1 LPDDE
6 ARKAAIERL
15 KDKRNVQYQAVTFLI
30 VSVVL
35 VLIWAVSGAGFF
47 WPVFPIAAFLL
58 AIGFAA
64 FNAYGRKPI
73 TEDEIDREMQR
84 GGPGV

>member
-1 LPDDE
+1 MPEDD

-35 VLIWAVSGAGFF
+35 VLIWAISGAGFF
-47 WPVFPIAAFLL
+47 WPVFPMAAFLL
-58 AIGFAA
+58 AISFGAY
-64 FNAYGRKPI
+64 NAYGRKPI
-73 TEDEIDREMQR
+73 TEDEVEREMRR
-84 GGPGV
+84 GGPSV